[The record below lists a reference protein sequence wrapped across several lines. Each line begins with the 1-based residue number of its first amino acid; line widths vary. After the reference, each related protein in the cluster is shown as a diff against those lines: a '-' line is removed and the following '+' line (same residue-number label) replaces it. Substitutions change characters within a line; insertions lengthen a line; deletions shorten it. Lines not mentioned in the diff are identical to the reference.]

1 MSLQIPLA
9 PLAARVGGDVGEL
22 PEAAEAGVG
31 VQGSFDCSA
40 QDDKMYADTI
50 YFLAVFFEPRR
61 DSWTEALHISLA
73 NNAAPAV
80 GAALVLVT

>member
-22 PEAAEAGVG
+22 PEAAEGTGVG
-31 VQGSFDCSA
+31 MQGSLDCSA

-50 YFLAVFFEPRR
+50 YFLAVF
-61 DSWTEALHISLA
+61 
-73 NNAAPAV
+73 
-80 GAALVLVT
+80 

>member
-61 DSWTEALHISLA
+61 DSWTKLSTSPWRTMRPQRLEPL
-73 NNAAPAV
+73 
-80 GAALVLVT
+80 